1 MRLPTAAAS
10 SSRTATT
17 SMTSTKSVI
26 KPGRQT
32 VTFLLVCNLGL
43 WIAYNFEAQ
52 KVIILLNFPTLFQ
65 NSEFKHQKRRGFQ
78 NYFSCFLTMT
88 LSWKTKVCKKF
99 PKYVP
104 IYKFFKV
111 NATPDQVDFYGKMP
125 WILIQRIT
133 LPLCVFFRFHSTVVL
148 SELWKNSYRWQ
159 N

>member
-52 KVIILLNFPTLFQ
+52 KVIILLNFPALFQ
-65 NSEFKHQKRRGFQ
+65 SSKFKHQ
-78 NYFSCFLTMT
+78 NIFL
-88 LSWKTKVCKKF
+88 
-99 PKYVP
+99 
-104 IYKFFKV
+104 KV